1 MANTFLTVQ
10 DIAEQGL
17 LRLRENEVFS
27 ALVWRDFDGEF
38 TAKKGDTV
46 QVRVPN
52 VFDGKD
58 FVDKI
63 QKQDI
68 SEKNVLVK
76 LDQIADVSVEVTSK
90 QKTLNLYDY
99 TEQVINPAVEAL
111 ASKIDRTL
119 AGLYKDIPNFVGT
132 AGTTPS
138 DLKAFAYSAK
148 KLNENNVPLSMR
160 RGVFDPSAMAEFQQL
175 DKFVEVGKSATTE
188 TLREGIIGKAIGIDN
203 YMDQNIET
211 HVAGGYTALADVTI
225 TAGAAKATSI
235 TLTSAAGSSTAKLLK
250 GDIFTLDGKQYVV
263 TEDVTAAAGVATVKI
278 YPALPKAF
286 GDMATKTVAFADV
299 TSAAHTA
306 NLVFHRNAFVF
317 VNRPMDA
324 DLGGVDAATAT
335 FEGLSLRV
343 TKGYDIDTKKE
354 IMSFDIL
361 YGVKTVDPRLAVV
374 VLG

>member
-132 AGTTPS
+132 AGTTPA

-160 RGVFDPSAMAEFQQL
+160 RGVFDPAAMAEFQQL

-211 HVAGGYTALADVTI
+211 HVAGGYTALTDVTI
-225 TAGAAKATSI
+225 TAGAEKATSI
-235 TLTSAAGSSTAKLLK
+235 TLTSAAGASTAKLLK

-263 TEDVTAAAGVATVKI
+263 TEETTAVAGVATVKI

-286 GDMATKTVAFADV
+286 GTMATKTVAFADV